1 MTIEMYY
8 VTAAMLFAIGAYGA
22 IAHRSAVRILI
33 SLELMFNAE
42 LLFLLAMASSIGAL
56 QGMILAL
63 FVIALTSSEIG
74 VTVPIIVFMFRIL
87 GTTDVTR
94 ASKMKG

>member
-1 MTIEMYY
+1 MSVEMFY

-22 IAHRSAVRILI
+22 IAHRSAIRILI
-33 SLELMFNAE
+33 SIELMFNAE
-42 LLFLLAMASSIGAL
+42 LLFLLALASYVGFVE
-56 QGMILAL
+56 GMLLAL

-74 VTVPIIVFMFRIL
+74 VTVPIVVFMFRIL